1 MYLEFLKAKNEYI
14 AASRRAFACGLA
26 AGSGGNLS
34 IRIPGTQLMIVKP
47 SGITLGEVD
56 ETNLV
61 IADLFGNLVEGKTKP
76 TKETLLHGGLY
87 RNRPQIGAVVHVHP
101 VYSIM
106 CANCFEEMPL
116 VTKQMKQIT
125 SRPVPILK
133 IKHNTVDEAGMRQ
146 VEALLKDRPEACC
159 FLLEEHGLVSFA
171 ATMQDAQ
178 NNAELIEENARVFWE
193 MAKAVRTSG
202 SGQGESW

>member
-1 MYLEFLKAKNEYI
+1 MYLEFLKAKNAYI

-34 IRIPGTQLMIVKP
+34 IRIPQTELMIVKP

-61 IADLFGNLVEGKTKP
+61 IADLHGNLVEGSQKP
-76 TKETLLHGGLY
+76 TKETILHGGLY
-87 RNRPQIGAVVHVHP
+87 RRLPQIGAVVHVHP
-101 VYSIM
+101 VHAIM
-106 CANCFEEMPL
+106 CANCFDELPL

-125 SRPVPILK
+125 DRPVPLLK
-133 IKHNTVDEAGMRQ
+133 IKHNTVDERGM
-146 VEALLKDRPEACC
+146 EMIGALLDRQPDACC

-171 ATMQDAQ
+171 ATLLDAQ
-178 NNAELIEENARVFWE
+178 NNAELIEENARVYWE
-193 MAKAVRTSG
+193 MARIAR
-202 SGQGESW
+202 

>member
-1 MYLEFLKAKNEYI
+1 MYLEFLKAKNAYI

-34 IRIPGTQLMIVKP
+34 IRIPQTELMIVKP

-61 IADLFGNLVEGKTKP
+61 IADLHGNLVEGSQKP
-76 TKETLLHGGLY
+76 TKETILHGGLY
-87 RNRPQIGAVVHVHP
+87 RRLPQIGAVVHVHP
-101 VYSIM
+101 VHAIM
-106 CANCFEEMPL
+106 CANCFDELPL

-125 SRPVPILK
+125 DRPVPILK
-133 IKHNTVDEAGMRQ
+133 IKHNTVDEWGM
-146 VEALLKDRPEACC
+146 EMIGALLDRQPDACC

-178 NNAELIEENARVFWE
+178 NNAELIEENARVYWE
-193 MAKAVRTSG
+193 MARIAR
-202 SGQGESW
+202 